1 MIDNKNN
8 HVERYILVS
17 ATTGDYE
24 SAEAS
29 LEELAM
35 LVDTAGGK
43 AVLKVV
49 QSMDSINT
57 ATYVGKGKAQ
67 ELARLMRDLE
77 ADGIV
82 CDDELTPTQIR
93 NLTEITDGKVIDRSI
108 LILDIFA
115 THSHTAEGK
124 LQVEMAQLKY
134 RASHL
139 TGAGLALSRLGGG
152 IGTRGP
158 GEKKLESDRRTI
170 RKRISVL
177 SGELEKL
184 KRNRETTRKQR
195 MRSGIPVIAIT
206 GYTNAGK
213 STLLNRLT
221 ASDVLE
227 EDKLFATLDPT
238 TRSCILPGN
247 RKVLFTDT
255 VGFIHKLPHHL
266 IDAFRSTLEEA
277 RFSDVILHVVDA
289 SDPEADLHM
298 KVVYNTLKELGILD
312 KPVITVFNKM
322 DMVGDE
328 VILRD
333 RRADSVLK
341 ISAKSGEGI
350 DKLLEA
356 VCDTIMKG
364 QTYINTVIDYSE
376 GGTLDRIR
384 NSGQLIK
391 EEYLPEGIR
400 VEAYIPMN
408 MSHAAK
414 LSI

>member
-1 MIDNKNN
+1 MMTDLNDSVIEK
-8 HVERYILVS
+8 YILVTV
-17 ATTGDYE
+17 ATGDYE

-29 LEELAM
+29 LEELTM

-49 QSMDSINT
+49 QSMEAINN
-57 ATYVGKGKAQ
+57 ATYVGKGKAE
-67 ELARLMRDLE
+67 ELSGLMRDFE

-93 NLTEITDGKVIDRSI
+93 NLAEITDGKVIDRTI

-115 THSHTAEGK
+115 GHSHTAEGK

-158 GEKKLESDRRTI
+158 GEKKLESDRRAI
-170 RKRISVL
+170 RKRIAVL
-177 SGELEKL
+177 SAELEKL

-221 ASDVLE
+221 DSDVLE

-277 RFSDVILHVVDA
+277 RFSDMILHVVDA
-289 SDPEADLHM
+289 SDPEVDLHM
-298 KVVYNTLKELGILD
+298 KVVYDTLRELGVLD

-322 DMVGDE
+322 DRVGDE

-333 RRADSVLK
+333 RRADFVVK

-350 DKLLEA
+350 DILLSA
-356 VCDTIMKG
+356 VSDTLRKG
-364 QTYINTVIDYSE
+364 LTYINTVIGYSE
-376 GGTLDRIR
+376 AGMLDRIR
-384 NSGQLIK
+384 NCGQLIK

-400 VEAYIPMN
+400 VEAYIPEEMN
-408 MSHAAK
+408 RRGD
-414 LSI
+414 

>member
-1 MIDNKNN
+1 MNDPFIEK
-8 HVERYILVS
+8 YILV
-17 ATTGDYE
+17 AVATGDYE

-29 LEELAM
+29 LSELAM

-43 AVLKVV
+43 AVCKVV
-49 QSMDSINT
+49 QSLDSANN
-57 ATYVGKGKAQ
+57 ATYVGKGKAE
-67 ELARLMRDLE
+67 ELVGLMEEFE

-82 CDDELTPTQIR
+82 CDDELTPVQIR
-93 NLTEITDGKVIDRSI
+93 NLTEITDSKVIDRTI

-115 THSHTAEGK
+115 AHSHTAEGK

-158 GEKKLESDRRTI
+158 GEKKLESDRRAI
-170 RKRISVL
+170 RKRIAVL
-177 SGELEKL
+177 SGELTKL
-184 KRNRETTRKQR
+184 KKNRETARKQR

-277 RFSDVILHVVDA
+277 RFSDMILHVVDA
-289 SDPEADLHM
+289 SDPEYELHM
-298 KVVYNTLKELGILD
+298 KVVYDTLKELDVLD

-322 DMVGDE
+322 DAVCEE
-328 VILRD
+328 VFLRD
-333 RRADSVLK
+333 QAADAVVK
-341 ISAKSGEGI
+341 ISAKTGENMEE
-350 DKLLEA
+350 LLKNIR
-356 VCDTIMKG
+356 DILMDG
-364 QTYINTVIDYSE
+364 QIYINRVINYSE
-376 GGTLDRIR
+376 AGMIERIR
-384 NSGQLIK
+384 NAGQLLK

-400 VEAYIPMN
+400 VEAYVP
-408 MSHAAK
+408 AELA
-414 LSI
+414 

>member
-1 MIDNKNN
+1 MIKDTLS
-8 HVERYILVS
+8 ERYILVA
-17 ATTGDYE
+17 ATAGDYE

-35 LVDTAGGK
+35 LVDTAGAK
-43 AVLKVV
+43 AVFKVV
-49 QSMDSINT
+49 QSLHAVNN
-57 ATYVGKGKAQ
+57 ATYVGKGKAE
-67 ELARLMRDLE
+67 ELAGLMGELE

-82 CDDELTPTQIR
+82 CDDELTPVQIR
-93 NLTEITDGKVIDRSI
+93 NLSEITDGKVIDRTI

-115 THSHTAEGK
+115 AHSHTAEGK

-139 TGAGLALSRLGGG
+139 AGAGTALSRLGGG

-158 GEKKLESDRRTI
+158 GEKKLESDRRAI
-170 RKRISVL
+170 RKRIAVL

-184 KRNRETTRKQR
+184 KKNRETTRKQR

-221 ASDVLE
+221 AADVLE

-238 TRSCILPGN
+238 TRSCLLVGN

-277 RFSDVILHVVDA
+277 RFSDIILHVVDA
-289 SDPEADLHM
+289 SDSEYELHM
-298 KVVYNTLKELGILD
+298 KVVYDTLRELGVLD

-322 DMVGDE
+322 DE
-328 VILRD
+328 VSGEVFLRD
-333 RRADSVLK
+333 PAADAVVK
-341 ISAKSGEGI
+341 ISAKTGEGM
-350 DKLLEA
+350 DKLVESIR
-356 VCDTIMKG
+356 DTLMNG
-364 QTYINTVIDYSE
+364 HTYLKRIFDYSE
-376 GGTLDRIR
+376 AGMIERIR
-384 NSGQLIK
+384 SSGHLIK

-400 VEAYIPMN
+400 VEAYVPD
-408 MSHAAK
+408 S
-414 LSI
+414 LFVSGEGYD